1 MEPMRTTLA
10 CIPILCLLAGLA
22 PAEGPSPA
30 ARRAWKQLF
39 ARPDDEPDAAKIQAV
54 LEAIDRD
61 PARLG
66 QLIESDTTYPRL
78 QAGWQKRTC
87 QVRGEQ
93 KAWDVEYWLRIP
105 AGYDPSRS
113 WPLLIAAHGMG
124 GTGRQIGRIY
134 QALLGDQA
142 DRWVLLAPTMPGPKG
157 YNARIY
163 QEQAYLEA
171 MMWTRRN
178 VNIDDDRIFLSG
190 YSQGGHG
197 SWHLAV
203 MYPRYFAGAIPMA
216 GVPVFRTG
224 LPAATLY
231 LENTLH
237 LAIWQRWGENDRASD
252 KPGLYGNVDFARAA
266 DKRMKILGHKKY
278 RGTEVA
284 GAGHGQ
290 VWPRQSKAFVEFLAS
305 HRRGPLPETYQR
317 RFSMPYHGRGYY
329 VEATGLAHKPIDLSR
344 PTRIRMGPGDGQPSP
359 DDVLRAQRT
368 RIHRK
373 MFQFFVHL
381 DRQANRLTIRHKGID
396 RMRIYVYDG
405 LLDLSRPAI
414 VGFGLRAW
422 RGRIPVSA
430 ECMLRQYA
438 RDRDAGRLLVNV
450 IDLDRRGR
458 AEIRHPQARP
468 N

>member
-1 MEPMRTTLA
+1 M
-10 CIPILCLLAGLA
+10 LCLLAGLA
-22 PAEGPSPA
+22 PAEEPSPA
-30 ARRAWKQLF
+30 ARRAWEQLF
-39 ARPDDEPDAAKIQAV
+39 ARPDDEPDAAKIRAV
-54 LEAIDRD
+54 LEAIERD
-61 PARLG
+61 PARLRR
-66 QLIESDTTYPRL
+66 LIASDTTYPKL
-78 QAGWQKRTC
+78 QSGWQKRNL

-105 AGYDPSRS
+105 PGYDPGRS

-124 GTGRQIGRIY
+124 GNGRQIGRIY

-142 DRWVLLAPTMPGPKG
+142 DAWVLLAPTMPGPKG

-163 QEQAYLEA
+163 QEQAYLA
-171 MMWTRRN
+171 PMMWTRRN
-178 VNIDDDRIFLSG
+178 VNVDDDRIFLSG

-203 MYPRYFAGAIPMA
+203 MYPRHFAGAIPMA

-252 KPGLYGNVDFARAA
+252 QAGQYGNVDFARAA
-266 DKRMKILGHKKY
+266 DKRMKNLGHKKY
-278 RGTEVA
+278 RGTEVS

-290 VWPRQSKAFVEFLAS
+290 VWPRQSKAFVEFLGA

-329 VEATGLAHKPIDLSR
+329 VEATGLLAEPIDLSK
-344 PTRIRMGPGDGQPSP
+344 PTRIRVGPGQGQPSP
-359 DDVLRAQRT
+359 DDVLRAQRA
-368 RIHRK
+368 RIQQK
-373 MFQFFVHL
+373 MFQFFVRL
-381 DRQANRLTIRHKGID
+381 DRKANRLSIRQRRIE

-414 VGFGLRAW
+414 VGLGNRAW

-430 ECMLRQYA
+430 ACMLTQYA

-450 IDLDRRGR
+450 LDIDRRGR
-458 AEIRHPQARP
+458 MQILHSPSP
-468 N
+468 HN